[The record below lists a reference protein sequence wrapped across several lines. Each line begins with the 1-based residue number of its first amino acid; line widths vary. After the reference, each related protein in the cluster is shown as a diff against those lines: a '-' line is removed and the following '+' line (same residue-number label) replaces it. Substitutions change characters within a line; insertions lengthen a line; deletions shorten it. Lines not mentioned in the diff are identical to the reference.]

1 MANTLYKITNNE
13 VIVPQHK
20 SKSEFFGMFRNL
32 IVEKYNAVNEWFGI
46 EGAASDRVWFYGTIS
61 LAIFLLSFTYLVSGL
76 AFGF

>member
-32 IVEKYNAVNEWFGI
+32 VAKKYNAVNEWFGI

>member
-20 SKSEFFGMFRNL
+20 SKSEFFGMFRNF
-32 IVEKYNAVNEWFGI
+32 VTKKYNAVNDWFGI

-61 LAIFLLSFTYLVSGL
+61 LAIFLLSFAYLVSGL

>member
-32 IVEKYNAVNEWFGI
+32 VAKKYNEVNEWFGI

>member
-20 SKSEFFGMFRNL
+20 SKSEFFGMFRNF
-32 IVEKYNAVNEWFGI
+32 ITKKYNSVNEWFGI
-46 EGAASDRVWFYGTIS
+46 DGDASDRVWFYGTIS

>member
-20 SKSEFFGMFRNL
+20 SKSEFFGMFRDL
-32 IVEKYNAVNEWFGI
+32 IAKKYNSVNEWFGI
-46 EGAASDRVWFYGTIS
+46 DGDVSDRVWFYGTIS

-76 AFGF
+76 FFGF